1 MNVVLVVRHDLATD
15 ISKSLLRFGQF
26 FSLIVKLVSH
36 VRLSATPWTVA
47 RQAPLCMGF
56 SRQGDW
62 SGLSCPPPGDLPHP
76 GIKPSSPA
84 LQAESLKLVYFIH
97 SDWSLLILHRGWV
110 VVFFDWPG
118 SSREFEP
125 HVSTFSGEQIL
136 TRFYFLIPEVI
147 WCYLTLLP
155 EWSATCGFKY
165 LWKRLWFKTFVDVS
179 PVFTEI

>member
-1 MNVVLVVRHDLATD
+1 MKCFGAGEPHPASKLELACLMNVVLVVRHDLATD

-97 SDWSLLILHRGWV
+97 SD
-110 VVFFDWPG
+110 
-118 SSREFEP
+118 
-125 HVSTFSGEQIL
+125 
-136 TRFYFLIPEVI
+136 
-147 WCYLTLLP
+147 
-155 EWSATCGFKY
+155 
-165 LWKRLWFKTFVDVS
+165 
-179 PVFTEI
+179 